1 MIKIKES
8 IFIPPTIFNVKKEA
22 PVNFLIDPQEGRL
35 TLRPMDVLVY
45 G

>member
-1 MIKIKES
+1 MYFY
-8 IFIPPTIFNVKKEA
+8 IFRLVGISLKKEA
-22 PVNFLIDPQEGRL
+22 LVNFLTDPQEGRL